1 MILVRSLPHDGL
13 LDQPEPPIR
22 PAMVVRGVRSSA
34 WALRGKA
41 SMPLTPGHSTRDDA
55 KEGME
60 VTQEQLWAELVR
72 TLQERVG
79 LDPQQAE
86 QIASVVGEFAQQ
98 HAADLVKVAAGEGV
112 GGLLGNLGGLF
123 GRG

>member
-1 MILVRSLPHDGL
+1 MS
-13 LDQPEPPIR
+13 
-22 PAMVVRGVRSSA
+22 
-34 WALRGKA
+34 
-41 SMPLTPGHSTRDDA
+41 
-55 KEGME
+55 
-60 VTQEQLWAELVR
+60 QEQLWVELVR
-72 TLQERVG
+72 TLRERVG